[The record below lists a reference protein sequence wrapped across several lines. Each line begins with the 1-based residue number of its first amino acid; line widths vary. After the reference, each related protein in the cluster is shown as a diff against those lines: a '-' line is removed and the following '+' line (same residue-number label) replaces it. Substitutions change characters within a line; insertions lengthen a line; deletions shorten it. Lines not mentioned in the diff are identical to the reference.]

1 MRHGPATHE
10 AQPARRRIDE
20 LAPRSA
26 HQLLDFGSLALLGV
40 GGIGVAA
47 VDALLA
53 EAGPLPDQ
61 VIDGTLQLGDAIFEI
76 TN

>member
-1 MRHGPATHE
+1 MRHGPAARE
-10 AQPARRRIDE
+10 AQPARRRVDE
-20 LAPRSA
+20 LAQRSA
-26 HQLLDFGSLALLGV
+26 HQLLHFSSLALLGV
-40 GGIGVAA
+40 SRIGVAA

-53 EAGPLPDQ
+53 ETGPLPDQ